1 MRPVSVPS
9 ASRVIFV
16 SEVDQQASNS
26 NQTLG
31 NVREPLTISA
41 LEASSPLA
49 HTDSEVVSAWR
60 LLAFNWKFLACIAGI
75 VLAWLLATRF
85 YVEPSGYLAAFAF
98 AALCSWSGLRNAR
111 SATPP
116 NTRVFFTLTALA
128 QMTMA
133 VPVMLTLTYVA
144 TSINFPLRDAQLL
157 AWDRAL
163 GFDFRRFLGFINDNP
178 ELIPVLAR
186 SYSSISLQMMLLVLV
201 LPLAG
206 CYRRGAEA
214 ICAYGFT
221 LFATTCIS
229 VFVPAIGVYG
239 VLGLGA
245 ADLPYFEPMGYYDTL
260 RDAPLVRAGALLELR
275 LTQLVGIVTFP
286 SFHAAAAILYMWS
299 FWPFRW
305 LRLVSVPWNI
315 LMIIATPLGGG
326 HYLVDILAGISVATA
341 AIMATRAIS
350 TACSSGH
357 LDLMS
362 AARLPIVPA
371 PVQRHS

>member
-1 MRPVSVPS
+1 MRPVSVPF
-9 ASRVIFV
+9 ASRAFFV
-16 SEVDQQASNS
+16 SQVDQQAGNS
-26 NQTLG
+26 NQALI
-31 NVREPLTISA
+31 REPLTISA
-41 LEASSPLA
+41 LEANSPLA
-49 HTDSEVVSAWR
+49 HADSEVVSAWR

-75 VLAWLLATRF
+75 VLAWLVATRF

-98 AALCSWSGLRNAR
+98 AALCSWSALRNAR

-116 NTRVFFTLTALA
+116 NPRVFFTLTALA
-128 QMTMA
+128 QMTLA

-144 TSINFPLRDAQLL
+144 TSISFPLQDAQLL

-163 GFDFRRFLGFINDNP
+163 GFDFRRFLDFINNHP

-186 SYSSISLQMMLLVLV
+186 SYNSISLQMTLLVLL

-206 CYRRGAEA
+206 CYRRSAEA
-214 ICAYGFT
+214 ICAYGFA

-229 VFVPAIGVYG
+229 VFVPAIGVYD
-239 VLGLGA
+239 VLGLGP

-305 LRLVSVPWNI
+305 LRLLSVPWNI
-315 LMIIATPLGGG
+315 LMIVATPLGGG

-350 TACSSGH
+350 TACSSGR
-357 LDLMS
+357 LELMS
-362 AARLPIVPA
+362 ATRLPIAPPA
-371 PVQRHS
+371 

>member
-1 MRPVSVPS
+1 MRPVSVPF
-9 ASRVIFV
+9 ASRAIFV
-16 SEVDQQASNS
+16 SQVDQPAGIS
-26 NQTLG
+26 NQTPG
-31 NVREPLTISA
+31 NIREPLAISA
-41 LEASSPLA
+41 LEANSPLV

-75 VLAWLLATRF
+75 VLAWLVATRF

-111 SATPP
+111 SAP
-116 NTRVFFTLTALA
+116 NPRIFFTLTALA
-128 QMTMA
+128 QMTVA

-144 TSINFPLRDAQLL
+144 TSISFPLQDAQLL

-186 SYSSISLQMMLLVLV
+186 SYNSISIQMMLLALL

-239 VLGLGA
+239 ALGLGP

-305 LRLVSVPWNI
+305 LRPVCLPWNV
-315 LMIIATPLGGG
+315 LMIVATPLGGG

-350 TACSSGH
+350 TACSSDR
-357 LDLMS
+357 LELMS
-362 AARLPIVPA
+362 AIRLPIAPA
-371 PVQRHS
+371 PVQQRS